1 MDVIDQ
7 LDDMIREIMKMM
19 DKKGGVEALQVS
31 LIKQIEKYEFLG
43 NYNYTYMISELNIPA
58 ISDYVVAKTIERLQ

>member
-1 MDVIDQ
+1 
-7 LDDMIREIMKMM
+7 MKMM

-58 ISDYVVAKTIERLQ
+58 ISDYVVAKTIERL